1 MEVLKIKKGQTI
13 ARRKEKVMQWYLVQ
27 EGSVIQKLDFAEVS
41 LGRNTI
47 VGILES
53 DWFICDYIAREDSV
67 LLVIPCKNA
76 DDLKKILAANER
88 YRGIFL
94 RTAIEQR
101 HRMFALYS
109 ELSVRTKQ
117 FHAFVQTVY
126 HDYKSLC
133 SSNNL
138 DEQAF
143 PQMDYFNMIEMKHKA
158 QTWEILNSVSL
169 VKNYL
174 KEYIQFM
181 GRDDSLSVGVIMEA
195 SAQMHRAMLG
205 VREMVKYLTY
215 QKEILLTEAG
225 NDMFSLY
232 FDLAVRA
239 SRRQLDLAPI
249 QKEITILSGFIQK
262 MNIYD
267 RDLIHTRVK
276 QYEDYDFTHTSSA
289 SITTGMD
296 VVSEDCL
303 GRILEFSRM
312 PQEDVKHFKDM
323 IEAYKNLPDMMSSD
337 TDAYKL
343 RKQIAASFY
352 DVYYHVFLEALQN
365 EDEVS
370 PIIEMF
376 LNFGFMDVQI
386 AGEEHTKA
394 LYDLTGRLRQF
405 QSDHIFTIYDWL
417 KHIYK
422 GEKEP
427 SKNEFDLDYIGALL
441 ERRKNGDLTDEQVK
455 QMQNDQKEK
464 VRFEIQNMFTSAN
477 RITSGRIS
485 TFCPVLYEMDLINS
499 VGKMAVTV
507 EKLEEALNK
516 TRIIDYSVF
525 YREIQFPGQG
535 LDILNHEPL
544 MIEVLPDIILMP
556 NAGTRCMMWQETAD
570 KRRDTPA
577 RFLFPIFT
585 AADLD
590 DMMIETIGRFRWEMC
605 RKIQGVRW
613 NDIREKSLTS
623 EYCDYLQFY
632 RKNQNLSVDAKDKL
646 KLAITRAKNNY
657 REVFAKDYENW
668 IKYESKGSFRLNK
681 VARDILIQY
690 CPFTEEI
697 RQDLKSNPVYQNAFA
712 KLERENVKK
721 VQRLTALY
729 DKYEKAGGE
738 VTAQME
744 DNLAFYQM

>member
-1 MEVLKIKKGQTI
+1 MEVLKIKKGQAI
-13 ARRKEKVMQWYLVQ
+13 AKRKEKVKQWYLVS
-27 EGSVIQKLDFAEVS
+27 EGSVIQKLSFAEIS
-41 LGRNTI
+41 LGKNTI

-53 DWFICDYIAREDSV
+53 DWFICDYIAGEDSV

-76 DDLKKILAANER
+76 DDLKKLLAANER
-88 YRGIFL
+88 YRSIFL

-109 ELSVRTKQ
+109 DLSMRTRQ

-126 HDYKSLC
+126 NDYKSMC
-133 SSNNL
+133 SSLGL

-143 PQMDYFNMIEMKHKA
+143 PQMNYFNMIEMEHKA
-158 QTWEILNSVSL
+158 QPWEILNSVSL

-174 KEYIQFM
+174 KDYIQLM

-215 QKEILLTEAG
+215 HKDILLAETG
-225 NDMFSLY
+225 GDMFSLY
-232 FDLAVRA
+232 FDLAIRA
-239 SRRQLDLAPI
+239 GRRQLDIAPMKK
-249 QKEITILSGFIQK
+249 QLSILTGFLQK
-262 MNIYD
+262 MKIYD
-267 RDLIHTRVK
+267 AQLIESRVK
-276 QYEDYDFTHTSSA
+276 QYEEYDFARTGAT

-303 GRILEFSRM
+303 GHILEFSGL
-312 PQEDVKHFKDM
+312 PQEDINAFKSTV
-323 IEAYKNLPDMMSSD
+323 EQFKALPDMLSTDS
-337 TDAYKL
+337 DAYKL
-343 RKQIAASFY
+343 RKQIAAAFY
-352 DVYYHVFLEALQN
+352 DVYFGVFMQAVEN
-365 EDEVS
+365 EEEVS

-386 AGEEHTKA
+386 AGEEYTKA

-405 QSDHIFTIYDWL
+405 QSEHIYTIFNWL
-417 KHIYK
+417 KSIYK

-427 SKNEFDLDYIGALL
+427 SKNEFDLDYFGALL
-441 ERRKNGDLTDEQVK
+441 EQRKNGDLTEDQVK
-455 QMQNDQKEK
+455 KMQHDQKEK
-464 VRFEIQNMFTSAN
+464 VRFEIKNMFTSAN
-477 RITSGRIS
+477 RITSGRIT
-485 TFCPVLYEMDLINS
+485 TFCPILCEADLINS
-499 VGKMAVTV
+499 IDKLAVTA
-507 EKLEEALNK
+507 EKLEDALNK
-516 TRIIDYSVF
+516 TRMVDYSVF
-525 YREIQFPGQG
+525 YREVQFPSPG
-535 LDILNHEPL
+535 LDILNHEQIML
-544 MIEVLPDIILMP
+544 EVLPDIILMP
-556 NAGTRCMMWQETAD
+556 NAGARSMMWQETAD

-590 DMMIETIGRFRWEMC
+590 DMMMEAIGRFRWEMC

-646 KLAITRAKNNY
+646 KIALTRAKNNY

-690 CPFTEEI
+690 CPFTAEI
-697 RQDLKSNPVYQNAFA
+697 REELKSNPVYQNAFA
-712 KLERENVKK
+712 KLERDNVKK
-721 VQRLTALY
+721 AQRLSALY
-729 DKYEKAGGE
+729 DKYQKAGGE
-738 VTAQME
+738 ITVQMQ

>member
-1 MEVLKIKKGQTI
+1 M
-13 ARRKEKVMQWYLVQ
+13 
-27 EGSVIQKLDFAEVS
+27 
-41 LGRNTI
+41 
-47 VGILES
+47 
-53 DWFICDYIAREDSV
+53 
-67 LLVIPCKNA
+67 
-76 DDLKKILAANER
+76 
-88 YRGIFL
+88 
-94 RTAIEQR
+94 
-101 HRMFALYS
+101 
-109 ELSVRTKQ
+109 
-117 FHAFVQTVY
+117 
-126 HDYKSLC
+126 
-133 SSNNL
+133 
-138 DEQAF
+138 
-143 PQMDYFNMIEMKHKA
+143 
-158 QTWEILNSVSL
+158 
-169 VKNYL
+169 
-174 KEYIQFM
+174 
-181 GRDDSLSVGVIMEA
+181 
-195 SAQMHRAMLG
+195 
-205 VREMVKYLTY
+205 
-215 QKEILLTEAG
+215 
-225 NDMFSLY
+225 
-232 FDLAVRA
+232 
-239 SRRQLDLAPI
+239 
-249 QKEITILSGFIQK
+249 
-262 MNIYD
+262 
-267 RDLIHTRVK
+267 TR
-276 QYEDYDFTHTSSA
+276 
-289 SITTGMD
+289 IW
-296 VVSEDCL
+296 
-303 GRILEFSRM
+303 EFSGM

-323 IEAYKNLPDMMSSD
+323 IETYKNLPDMMSSD

-352 DVYYHVFLEALQN
+352 DVYYNVFLEAVQN

-427 SKNEFDLDYIGALL
+427 SKNEFDLDYFGALL

-712 KLERENVKK
+712 KLERENIKK
-721 VQRLTALY
+721 VQRLSALY

-738 VTAQME
+738 ITAQMQ

>member
-1 MEVLKIKKGQTI
+1 MEVLKVKKGQTI
-13 ARRKEKVMQWYLVQ
+13 AKRKEKVKQWYLVQ
-27 EGSVIQKLDFAEVS
+27 EGSVIQKLDFAEIS
-41 LGRNTI
+41 LGKNTI

-53 DWFICDYIAREDSV
+53 DWFICNYIAGEDSV
-67 LLVIPCKNA
+67 LAVIPCKNA
-76 DDLKKILAANER
+76 DDLKKLLAANER
-88 YRGIFL
+88 YRSIFL

-109 ELSVRTKQ
+109 ELSVRTRQ

-126 HDYKSLC
+126 NDYKSMC
-133 SSNNL
+133 SNCNL

-143 PQMDYFNMIEMKHKA
+143 PQMDYFNMLEMQHKL

-181 GRDDSLSVGVIMEA
+181 GQDDSLSVGMIMEA

-215 QKEILLTEAG
+215 NKEILLSETG

-239 SRRQLDLAPI
+239 SRRQLELAPI
-249 QKEITILSGFIQK
+249 KKEINFLSGFIRK
-262 MNIYD
+262 MKIYD
-267 RDLIHTRVK
+267 EELVDKRVK
-276 QYEDYDFTHTSSA
+276 QYEEYDFEHTSSA
-289 SITTGMD
+289 SYSKGVDIL
-296 VVSEDCL
+296 SEDCL
-303 GRILEFSRM
+303 GHILDFSRM
-312 PQEDVKHFKDM
+312 KQEDVNSAVSM
-323 IEAYKNLPDMMSSD
+323 IEEYKSLPDLMSSD
-337 TDAYKL
+337 SAAYKL
-343 RKQIAASFY
+343 RKQIAAVFY
-352 DVYYHVFLEALQN
+352 DIYCEVFFQAVEN
-365 EDEVS
+365 ENEVS

-386 AGEEHTKA
+386 AGEEYAKA

-405 QSDHIFTIYDWL
+405 SSDHIYTIYEWL
-417 KHIYK
+417 KNIYK
-422 GEKEP
+422 GNKEP
-427 SKNEFDLDYIGALL
+427 SKNEFDLDYVGALL
-441 ERRKNGDLTDEQVK
+441 EQRKNGDLTDEQVK
-455 QMQNDQKEK
+455 KLQHDQKEK
-464 VRFEIQNMFTSAN
+464 VRFEIKNMFSSAN

-485 TFCPVLYEMDLINS
+485 TFCPILCEADLINS
-499 VGKMAVTV
+499 VEKMAVTA
-507 EKLEEALNK
+507 EKLEDALNK
-516 TRIIDYSVF
+516 TRMVDFSVF
-525 YREIQFPGQG
+525 YREVQFPAPG
-535 LDILNHEPL
+535 LDILNHEPIML
-544 MIEVLPDIILMP
+544 EVLPDIVLMP
-556 NAGTRCMMWQETAD
+556 NAGTRSMMWQETAD
-570 KRRDTPA
+570 KHRDTPA

-585 AADLD
+585 AADIE
-590 DMMIETIGRFRWEMC
+590 DMMIEAIGRFRWEMC

-646 KLAITRAKNNY
+646 KIAISRAKNNY
-657 REVFAKDYENW
+657 RDVFAKDYENW

-712 KLERENVKK
+712 KMERDNMKK

-738 VTAQME
+738 ITVQMK